1 MKKTYDC
8 ILKYKT
14 YIIPIFAAILN
25 FIPLRLFSEKLTLLL
40 WTLIVAVVFGIIE
53 NYPRLEFKFRGD
65 KSRSEQDIIINLTNT
80 SAYDNRKEIFI
91 TIEPY
96 NILKREYGKNL
107 KITFP
112 EDITIIG
119 SSKREQC
126 YSIDNNI
133 IIPIKDIASI
143 KGKHTYQFALALE
156 KEYISGE
163 DTEISCSCEH
173 TLIKCVLNNKA
184 TIYWDRSEGN

>member
-1 MKKTYDC
+1 M
-8 ILKYKT
+8 
-14 YIIPIFAAILN
+14 
-25 FIPLRLFSEKLTLLL
+25 
-40 WTLIVAVVFGIIE
+40 AVVFGIIE

-156 KEYISGE
+156 KEHISGE

-173 TLIKCVLNNKA
+173 TLIKCVFNNKA